1 MKKSINII
9 LMALVAAFGGI
20 MVSCSDD
27 ENNMSRAVL
36 ASTDVLEYETLP
48 VGPQIITVTSDA
60 DWVCEAPEWATV
72 KPATGHAGRTE
83 VEISVSDNLR
93 DGTPDNP
100 RKADVLFKGRNLE
113 SIAKVLLRQDGDK
126 FRDPVDYTIADL
138 NDLEDETVVRMQE
151 MVVTALTANGFIA
164 TDGERFI
171 FFQEPVEPVAVGD
184 KVTVQG
190 EKHKSD
196 MSLPYV
202 LGERMWAEG
211 TAPVPAAE
219 ATDITADLDNTT
231 AGAYQLIT
239 VTGDLEGDAMTVG
252 EMTCKVYLTE
262 PAEALNIPS
271 MNGHKIKV
279 KGYFAGMASP
289 VINVIPAEYEDLG
302 LNETIY
308 FADDFEWMDPW
319 SIQNKAVDYIA
330 LSDTQKSQSI
340 QIGQPNADGKTMYD
354 ELIER
359 GYDFVK
365 ATAEGKE
372 DRPIQKRVYFQRNY
386 LKFSLTGIEAGLV
399 LPKFQV
405 PEAEDYEI
413 LFDWSP
419 MRQGDPG
426 KDGRKYDDI
435 KLIIIIENDGVEE
448 KINVP
453 PHTLKAG
460 GKHEW
465 MHVQIN
471 LSKYKINENTKVTI
485 RSSDDRWPAL
495 NDKGEAIVNRFFLDN
510 IKVRQTI
517 E

>member
-1 MKKSINII
+1 
-9 LMALVAAFGGI
+9 MALVAAFGGI

-36 ASTDVLEYETLP
+36 ASTDILEYETLP
-48 VGPQIITVTSDA
+48 IGPQIITVTSDA
-60 DWVCEAPEWATV
+60 DWVSEAPEWATV

-126 FRDPVDYTIADL
+126 FRDPVQYAITDL
-138 NDLEDETVVRMQE
+138 NGLEDETVVQLKE
-151 MVVTALTANGFIA
+151 VVVTALTANGFIA
-164 TDGERFI
+164 SDGERFI
-171 FFQEPVEPVAVGD
+171 LFQNAVQPVAVGD

-202 LGERMWAEG
+202 LGERITAEG
-211 TAPVPAAE
+211 TAPVPDVE
-219 ATDITADLDNTT
+219 ATDITADLDNNKAT
-231 AGAYQLIT
+231 GYQLVTI
-239 VTGDLEGDAMTVG
+239 TGDVQGGAMTVG
-252 EMTCKVYLTE
+252 ESTCKVYLTE
-262 PAEALNIPS
+262 PAEALNIAS

-319 SIQNKAVDYIA
+319 CVTGKAVDYVA
-330 LSDTQKSQSI
+330 MSDKQAAQSI
-340 QIGQPNADGKTMYD
+340 NIAGLNPDGKKLID
-354 ELIER
+354 ELTDR

-372 DRPIQKRVYFQRNY
+372 DRSIERRVYMQRNY

-419 MRQGDPG
+419 MRQGSPG
-426 KDGRKYDDI
+426 ADNRKYDDI

-460 GKHEW
+460 DKHEW
-465 MHVQIN
+465 MHAQIN
-471 LSKYKINENTKVTI
+471 LSKYKINESTKVTI

-510 IKVRQTI
+510 IKVRKTI
-517 E
+517 DE